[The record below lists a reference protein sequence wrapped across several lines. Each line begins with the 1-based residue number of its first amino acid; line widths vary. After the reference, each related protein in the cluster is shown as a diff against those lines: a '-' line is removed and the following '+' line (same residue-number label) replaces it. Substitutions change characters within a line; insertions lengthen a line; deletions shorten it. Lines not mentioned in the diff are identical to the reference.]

1 LVLFIYLEKLNWEKE
16 SQNEFFSSR
25 EFLYILAFAI
35 KLKISNYNMNIF
47 NFFSEKLP
55 EITRAYYDWMEK
67 ENNFKLIKITE
78 KDLNQNFKRFKN
90 VRK

>member
-1 LVLFIYLEKLNWEKE
+1 
-16 SQNEFFSSR
+16 
-25 EFLYILAFAI
+25 
-35 KLKISNYNMNIF
+35 MNIF